1 MSDASHWLAAP
12 SHLVDYV
19 RYCASVSRP
28 FENHS
33 GPDENPAESAAEG
46 REDGPAATPPVLPTG
61 AAPGGQPA
69 GGTSPTGSDDAASGH
84 PVRPAGILV
93 VAIIVALEA
102 SALLVAAVWYGSQLL
117 TGAPVLSF
125 WGAVFTLGLLL
136 AFSAWLFAVAR
147 FLSRGYRWPRAG
159 ALVAQLFVLTI
170 GFPTLTGGYP
180 LAGVA
185 MLLPAVI
192 AIVLLFDK
200 RVIAFAS
207 RAGGAPPAL

>member
-1 MSDASHWLAAP
+1 
-12 SHLVDYV
+12 
-19 RYCASVSRP
+19 VSRP
-28 FENHS
+28 PKHPS
-33 GPDENPAESAAEG
+33 DHA
-46 REDGPAATPPVLPTG
+46 DD
-61 AAPGGQPA
+61 QA
-69 GGTSPTGSDDAASGH
+69 GGSAPD
-84 PVRPAGILV
+84 PEVRPAGIKVIALV
-93 VAIIVALEA
+93 VVLEA
-102 SALLVAAVWYGSQLL
+102 AALLVAAGWYGIQLL

-136 AFSAWLFAVAR
+136 AFAAWLLAVAL
-147 FLSRGYRWPRAG
+147 FLFRGYRWPRAG
-159 ALVAQLFVLTI
+159 ALVAQLFMLTI

-185 MLLPAVI
+185 MLLPAAV

>member
-1 MSDASHWLAAP
+1 MSDASQWLAAP
-12 SHLVDYV
+12 SHLLDYV

-28 FENHS
+28 FENPS
-33 GPDENPAESAAEG
+33 GPDENPAHGHA
-46 REDGPAATPPVLPTG
+46 DGPADG
-61 AAPGGQPA
+61 HAAVP
-69 GGTSPTGSDDAASGH
+69 

-93 VAIIVALEA
+93 VATVVALEA
-102 SALLVAAVWYGSQLL
+102 SALLAAAAWYGSQLL

-147 FLSRGYRWPRAG
+147 FLFRGYRWTRAG

-180 LAGVA
+180 LAGLA
-185 MLLPAVI
+185 MLAPAVT

-200 RVIAFAS
+200 RVITFAS
-207 RAGGAPPAL
+207 RAGGVPPAL